1 MAQTVQGVMLE
12 LANERR
18 FLIALRLEADWRT
31 AAGPILVKVGP
42 LVAQYVSVEY
52 VWQVAQ
58 LKAQAML
65 TKPP

>member
-1 MAQTVQGVMLE
+1 MAQTVQVVMLE
-12 LANERR
+12 LASERR

-31 AAGPILVKVGP
+31 AAGPPVVQH
-42 LVAQYVSVEY
+42 AQVEY
-52 VWQVAQ
+52 AWQVAQ